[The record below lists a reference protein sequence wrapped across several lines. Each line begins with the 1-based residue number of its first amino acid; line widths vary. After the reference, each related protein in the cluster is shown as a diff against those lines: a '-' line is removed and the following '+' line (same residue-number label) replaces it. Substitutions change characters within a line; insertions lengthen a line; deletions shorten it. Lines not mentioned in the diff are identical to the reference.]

1 MKIPKSKNSKDTYLR
16 LYHLLLCMQNTAV
29 VLLIIPLLMFYFKNI
44 EYSQCVMLCQQCAW
58 DVDKWCDV
66 ILESHYV
73 TFNRRRICFAA
84 QNFPVV
90 IPSSSTI
97 IPLLMFYFKNKMLCL
112 VGKLRGMMAM
122 YE

>member
-1 MKIPKSKNSKDTYLR
+1 MS

-44 EYSQCVMLCQQCAW
+44 EYSHCVMLCQQCAW

-73 TFNRRRICFAA
+73 TFNRQRRICFAA
-84 QNFPVV
+84 QIFPVV